1 MKPATQV
8 LQSMKNAI
16 LEARSK
22 RASSSKKPRK
32 AVSIKMRQE
41 WTEEQAKSLLPPN
54 STIRRDPFDGR
65 WQVFYGSGPAIERW
79 SKSRSWGIAG
89 GGLTRARNQV
99 LASSGVV
106 LAAHTFQW
114 YYIHK

>member
-41 WTEEQAKSLLPPN
+41 WT
-54 STIRRDPFDGR
+54 
-65 WQVFYGSGPAIERW
+65 
-79 SKSRSWGIAG
+79 
-89 GGLTRARNQV
+89 
-99 LASSGVV
+99 
-106 LAAHTFQW
+106 
-114 YYIHK
+114 